1 MGIEDLAFVLGGVP
15 GLIAKKVFSK
25 DNDNTTVTPTTN
37 ATTVTATPFVLGN
50 ENVNTDVIS
59 PKVQLKH
66 GGEAE
71 ILKGHDYIKDLL

>member
-1 MGIEDLAFVLGGVP
+1 MGIEDLALFGIGVVP

-25 DNDNTTVTPTTN
+25 DNTTVTPTTN

-59 PKVQLKH
+59 PKAQLKH

>member
-1 MGIEDLAFVLGGVP
+1 MGIEDLAFGLGVVP
-15 GLIAKKVFSK
+15 GLIAKKVFGK
-25 DNDNTTVTPTTN
+25 DNTTVTPTTN

-59 PKVQLKH
+59 PKAQLKH